1 MDPSVCEFIAE
12 NEIIQILPNFNERT
26 IHLISGDFGPFEAGS
41 PVTVPLWFALQLKY
55 KHKCKIVPPE
65 WLKVDEL
72 KKLVVAETERTTFSP
87 LPNCFFE
94 IAHILVTNAYSDLEN
109 VEQLKMLVRDLQDKR
124 EAKMRTSIIKFMEQ
138 FQKEKDDIFSDKAVI
153 HANAQLNNLSKLE
166 ICYFRAALT
175 EPSKWLDK
183 LFSVMQGGMKTQ
195 TIDD

>member
-153 HANAQLNNLSKLE
+153 HANAQLNNLSRLE